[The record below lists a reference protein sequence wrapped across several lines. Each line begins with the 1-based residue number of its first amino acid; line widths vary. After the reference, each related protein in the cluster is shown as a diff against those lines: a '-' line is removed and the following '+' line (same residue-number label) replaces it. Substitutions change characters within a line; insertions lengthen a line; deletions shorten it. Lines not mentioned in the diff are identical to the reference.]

1 MEVTKYEIDM
11 LSVGAADAF
20 LIRFFDE
27 KEEQHVILVEKDRR
41 IRKEEIQY
49 IYYRLSNM
57 YSL

>member
-27 KEEQHVILVEKDRR
+27 KEEQHVILVSLT
-41 IRKEEIQY
+41 RKKNNTLFWLM
-49 IYYRLSNM
+49 RDTM
-57 YSL
+57 PMGKR